1 MDNSANAPRRERVER
16 NIYRRPTG
24 VFEVGYKD
32 ASGKQRWRT
41 VDGGI
46 TAARALRDQLIAQRN
61 RGEAAPDNVRLRFGD
76 AADQWLAGPVT
87 DLRQTTRDCY
97 RNAVDNHL
105 RTQFQSRRLDAV
117 TPDDLASLVR
127 DLRGE
132 GLAEATIAIVIGVTN
147 RIYRYAARR
156 LGWVGTNPV
165 SLMLPSERPKPSQAK
180 RRRLFEG
187 TELEE
192 TVAAATEPYKTLFTV
207 AALTGARLSEL
218 LGLTWANVR
227 LDPVNDAEIEFAH
240 QVDRKGQ
247 IRPTKTDESARTI
260 PIPGQLVRILL
271 AHRNRCVY
279 FAPSDFV
286 FATSTRRAISQR
298 NTVRALR
305 AAQIAARTTDGRPTF
320 PVLHETDGSGQ
331 SLPAAHGAVPSM
343 HSFRHTVASRALLAG
358 ESIDE
363 VAFLLGHRDANVTRA
378 VYVREL
384 SDARRRSMRRSR
396 ISQEFAALL
405 DAPGHFDEELPK
417 VTAMAPATTG
427 AGRMWLPDEESVDRS
442 HREHN

>member
-1 MDNSANAPRRERVER
+1 MSNSETTPRRVRVER

-46 TAARALRDQLIAQRN
+46 TAARALRDQLVAQRN
-61 RGEAAPDNVRLRFGD
+61 RREPAPDNVRLRFGD
-76 AADQWLAGPVT
+76 AADLWLAGPVA

-97 RNAVDNHL
+97 RNAADNHL
-105 RTQFQSRRLDAV
+105 RARFQARRLDAI
-117 TPDDLASLVR
+117 TPDDVAVLVR
-127 DLRGE
+127 ELRGE

-156 LGWVGTNPV
+156 LGWVGSNPV

-192 TVAAATEPYKTLFTV
+192 TIAAAAEPYKTLFTV

-218 LGLTWANVR
+218 LGLTWANLH
-227 LDPVNDAEIEFAH
+227 LDPLDDAEIEFAH

-247 IRPTKTDESARTI
+247 IRPTKTDESVRTV
-260 PIPGQLVRILL
+260 PIPSQLAQILVD
-271 AHRNRCVY
+271 HRGCCARP
-279 FAPSDFV
+279 APDDFV
-286 FATSTRRAISQR
+286 FATRSGRAISQR

-305 AAQIAARTTDGRPTF
+305 AAQTAALTSDGRPTF
-320 PVLHETDGSGQ
+320 SILQERDASGE
-331 SLPAAHGAVPSM
+331 LVAIPHGAVPSM

-378 VYVREL
+378 VYLREL
-384 SDARRRSMRRSR
+384 SDARRRTMRRSR

-405 DAPGHFDEELPK
+405 D
-417 VTAMAPATTG
+417 T
-427 AGRMWLPDEESVDRS
+427 SS
-442 HREHN
+442 

>member
-1 MDNSANAPRRERVER
+1 MATNGGAPRRVRLER

-46 TAARALRDQLIAQRN
+46 TAARALRDQLVAQRN
-61 RGEAAPDNVRLRFGD
+61 RREPAPDNARLRFGD
-76 AADQWLAGPVT
+76 AADQWLAGPVV

-105 RTQFQSRRLDAV
+105 RARFGTRRLDAV
-117 TPDDLASLVR
+117 TPDDLAALVR
-127 DLRGE
+127 DLRSE
-132 GLAEATIAIVIGVTN
+132 GRAEASIAICVGVTN

-192 TVAAATEPYKTLFTV
+192 TIAAATEPYKTLFTV

-218 LGLTWANVR
+218 LGLTWANLH
-227 LDPVNDAEIEFAH
+227 LDPVDDAEIEFAH

-247 IRPTKTDESARTI
+247 TRPTKTDESARTV
-260 PIPGQLVRILL
+260 PIPAQLAQILVE
-271 AHRNRCVY
+271 HRGRCTHTG
-279 FAPSDFV
+279 PGGFV
-286 FATSTRRAISQR
+286 FATRTGRAISQR
-298 NTVRALR
+298 NTARALR
-305 AAQIAARTTDGRPTF
+305 AAQTAARKPDGRPTF
-320 PVLHETDGSGQ
+320 PILHQTPVDGKP
-331 SLPAAHGAVPSM
+331 LEITHGALPSM
-343 HSFRHTVASRALLAG
+343 HSFRHTLASRALLAG

-378 VYVREL
+378 VYLREL
-384 SDARRRSMRRSR
+384 TDARRRTMRRSR
-396 ISQEFAALL
+396 TVAEFSAVLNTSQE
-405 DAPGHFDEELPK
+405 P
-417 VTAMAPATTG
+417 
-427 AGRMWLPDEESVDRS
+427 
-442 HREHN
+442 

>member
-1 MDNSANAPRRERVER
+1 VSDSTSAPRRERVER

-41 VDGGI
+41 VEGGI
-46 TAARALRDQLIAQRN
+46 TAARALRDQLVAQRN
-61 RGEAAPDNVRLRFGD
+61 RREPAPDNARLRFGD
-76 AADQWLAGPVT
+76 AADQWLAGPVG

-97 RNAVDNHL
+97 GNAVNNHL
-105 RTQFQSRRLDAV
+105 RVRFQNRRLDAIA
-117 TPDDLASLVR
+117 PDDLAALVR
-127 DLRGE
+127 GLRGD
-132 GLAEATIAIVIGVTN
+132 GLAEATIAIVIGVAN

-192 TVAAATEPYKTLFTV
+192 TITAATEPYKTLFTV

-218 LGLTWANVR
+218 LGLTWANLR
-227 LDPVNDAEIEFAH
+227 LDPVDDAEIEFAH
-240 QVDRKGQ
+240 QVDRKGE

-260 PIPGQLVRILL
+260 PIPARLAEILL
-271 AHRNRCVY
+271 AHHERCNRLEQG
-279 FAPSDFV
+279 DFV
-286 FATSTRRAISQR
+286 FATRSGRAIGQR

-305 AAQIAARTTDGRPTF
+305 AAQAAARASDGQPTF
-320 PVLHETDGSGQ
+320 PVLHEKDEKGQ
-331 SLPAAHGAVPSM
+331 PAAVPRGAVSSM
-343 HSFRHTVASRALLAG
+343 HSFRHTLASRALLAG

-378 VYVREL
+378 VYLREL
-384 SDARRRSMRRSR
+384 SDARRRTMRRSR
-396 ISQEFAALL
+396 MSQEFAVLL
-405 DAPGHFDEELPK
+405 D
-417 VTAMAPATTG
+417 TA
-427 AGRMWLPDEESVDRS
+427 L
-442 HREHN
+442 

>member
-1 MDNSANAPRRERVER
+1 MINSPNAPRRQRVER

-46 TAARALRDQLIAQRN
+46 TAARALRDQLVAQRN
-61 RGEAAPDNVRLRFGD
+61 RREAAPDNVRLRFGD
-76 AADQWLAGPVT
+76 AADLWLAGPVA

-97 RNAVDNHL
+97 RNAIDTHL
-105 RTQFQSRRLDAV
+105 LKRFQNRRLDAIS
-117 TPDDLASLVR
+117 PDDLAALVR
-127 DLRGE
+127 ELRAE
-132 GLAEATIAIVIGVTN
+132 GLAEATIAIAVGVTN

-192 TVAAATEPYKTLFTV
+192 TIAAAAEPYKTLFTV

-218 LGLTWANVR
+218 LGLTWANLR
-227 LDPVNDAEIEFAH
+227 LDPLDDAEIEFAH

-247 IRPTKTDESARTI
+247 IRPTKTHESARTV
-260 PIPGQLVRILL
+260 PIPAQLAQILVD
-271 AHRNRCVY
+271 HRSHCKQLT
-279 FAPSDFV
+279 PGDFV
-286 FATSTRRAISQR
+286 FATRSGRAISQR

-305 AAQIAARTTDGRPTF
+305 AAQAAARSADGRATF
-320 PVLHETDGSGQ
+320 PILHENDAPGQ
-331 SLPAAHGAVPSM
+331 PIPVPRGAVPSM

-378 VYVREL
+378 VYLREL
-384 SDARRRSMRRSR
+384 SDARRRSTRRSR
-396 ISQEFAALL
+396 IAAEFSGVLSL
-405 DAPGHFDEELPK
+405 Y
-417 VTAMAPATTG
+417 
-427 AGRMWLPDEESVDRS
+427 
-442 HREHN
+442 

>member
-1 MDNSANAPRRERVER
+1 MSDSTSAPRRERVER

-46 TAARALRDQLIAQRN
+46 TAARALRDQLVAQRN
-61 RGEAAPDNVRLRFGD
+61 RREPAPDNARLRFGD
-76 AADQWLAGPVT
+76 AADQWLAGPVA

-97 RNAVDNHL
+97 RNAVNSHL
-105 RTQFQSRRLDAV
+105 RARFQNRRLDAI
-117 TPDDLASLVR
+117 TPDDLAELVR
-127 DLRGE
+127 DLRSD

-147 RIYRYAARR
+147 RIYRYTARR

-192 TVAAATEPYKTLFTV
+192 TITAATEPFKTLFTV

-218 LGLTWANVR
+218 LGLTWANLR
-227 LDPVNDAEIEFAH
+227 LDPVDDAEIEFVH
-240 QVDRKGQ
+240 QVDRKGE

-260 PIPGQLVRILL
+260 PIPVKLAQILL
-271 AHRNRCVY
+271 AHRERCIHL
-279 FAPSDFV
+279 APCDFV
-286 FATSTRRAISQR
+286 FATRSGRSISQR

-305 AAQIAARTTDGRPTF
+305 AAQTAARTSNGQPTF
-320 PVLHETDGSGQ
+320 PVLHERDESGKAVAVPHGS
-331 SLPAAHGAVPSM
+331 LPSM
-343 HSFRHTVASRALLAG
+343 HSFRHTLASRALLAG

-378 VYVREL
+378 VYLREL
-384 SDARRRSMRRSR
+384 SDARRRTMRRSR
-396 ISQEFAALL
+396 MSQEFASLL
-405 DAPGHFDEELPK
+405 D
-417 VTAMAPATTG
+417 G
-427 AGRMWLPDEESVDRS
+427 AR
-442 HREHN
+442 

>member
-1 MDNSANAPRRERVER
+1 MSKPANLARRVRVER
-16 NIYRRPTG
+16 NIYRRSTG

-46 TAARALRDQLIAQRN
+46 TAARVLRDQLVAQRN
-61 RGEAAPDNVRLRFGD
+61 RREPAPDNVRLRFGD
-76 AADQWLAGPVT
+76 AAAQWLAGPVV

-105 RTQFQSRRLDAV
+105 RARLQTRRLDAI
-117 TPDDLASLVR
+117 TPDDLAALVR
-127 DLRGE
+127 ELRGE

-218 LGLTWANVR
+218 LGLTWANLR
-227 LDPVNDAEIEFAH
+227 LDPPDDAEIEFAH
-240 QVDRKGQ
+240 QVDRRGQ
-247 IRPTKTDESARTI
+247 IRPTKTEESARTI
-260 PIPGQLVRILL
+260 PIPVELAQVLL
-271 AHRNRCVY
+271 EHRRCCAHLG
-279 FAPSDFV
+279 PDDFV
-286 FATSTRRAISQR
+286 FATRTGRTISQR

-305 AAQIAARTTDGRPTF
+305 AAQTAARTGDGEATF
-320 PVLHETDGSGQ
+320 PILHEKDGFGK
-331 SLPAAHGAVPSM
+331 PIRVPHGALPSM

-378 VYVREL
+378 IYLREL
-384 SDARRRSMRRSR
+384 ADTRRRAMRRSR
-396 ISQEFAALL
+396 IAEEFADVLRTRPSA
-405 DAPGHFDEELPK
+405 
-417 VTAMAPATTG
+417 
-427 AGRMWLPDEESVDRS
+427 
-442 HREHN
+442 

>member
-1 MDNSANAPRRERVER
+1 MSNSPNAPRRQRVER

-46 TAARALRDQLIAQRN
+46 TAARALRDQLVAQRN
-61 RGEAAPDNVRLRFGD
+61 RREPAPDNGRLRFGD

-87 DLRQTTRDCY
+87 DLRQTTCDCY

-105 RTQFQSRRLDAV
+105 RARFEHRRMDAI
-117 TPDDLASLVR
+117 TPDDLANLVR
-127 DLRGE
+127 ELRGV
-132 GLAEATIAIVIGVTN
+132 GRAEATIAIVIGVTN
-147 RIYRYAARR
+147 RVYRYAARR

-192 TVAAATEPYKTLFTV
+192 TIAAATEPYKTLFTV
-207 AALTGARLSEL
+207 AALSGARLSEL
-218 LGLTWANVR
+218 LGLTWANLRLGR
-227 LDPVNDAEIEFAH
+227 LDDAEIEFAH
-240 QVDRKGQ
+240 QVDRRGQ
-247 IRPTKTDESARTI
+247 IRPTKTDESARTV
-260 PIPGQLVRILL
+260 PIPGQLAQLL
-271 AHRNRCVY
+271 VDHRSRCIHLE
-279 FAPSDFV
+279 AADFV
-286 FATSTRRAISQR
+286 FATRSGRAISQR

-305 AAQIAARTTDGRPTF
+305 AAQAAARTSCGQPTF
-320 PVLHETDGSGQ
+320 SILHETYASGE
-331 SLPAAHGAVPSM
+331 PVPVVHGAIPSM

-363 VAFLLGHRDANVTRA
+363 VAFLLGHRDATVTRA
-378 VYVREL
+378 IYVREL
-384 SDARRRSMRRSR
+384 ADSRRRAMRRSR
-396 ISQEFAALL
+396 IVEEFGGL
-405 DAPGHFDEELPK
+405 FK
-417 VTAMAPATTG
+417 
-427 AGRMWLPDEESVDRS
+427 
-442 HREHN
+442 